1 MEKQSSAEKTVTAN
15 RKTRRAASGMPS
27 LEVPEEEVW
36 GGGAEDSFSLLWA
49 LRVELKSSG

>member
-15 RKTRRAASGMPS
+15 RKTRRAASGTPS
-27 LEVPEEEVW
+27 LEVPEEE
-36 GGGAEDSFSLLWA
+36 GGGAEDNFSLLWA